1 MSQHMMH
8 LSRSYTAI
16 GDVIALFVVLP
27 LLVRTLHLHDMSIVI
42 IAVLSQATKSLIY
55 FFAADKSQIYLVIAF
70 SMLHCLNTQPL
81 RSSMTKL
88 VGQGE

>member
-1 MSQHMMH
+1 MIH
-8 LSRSYTAI
+8 LFRSYTAI
-16 GDVIALFVVLP
+16 GDVVALFVVLP
-27 LLVRTLHLHDMSIVI
+27 LLVRTFHLHDMSIVI

-70 SMLHCLNTQPL
+70 SILQPINTQPL

>member
-1 MSQHMMH
+1 M
-8 LSRSYTAI
+8 L
-16 GDVIALFVVLP
+16 ALFVVLP
-27 LLVRTLHLHDMSIVI
+27 MLVRSFHLHDMSIVI